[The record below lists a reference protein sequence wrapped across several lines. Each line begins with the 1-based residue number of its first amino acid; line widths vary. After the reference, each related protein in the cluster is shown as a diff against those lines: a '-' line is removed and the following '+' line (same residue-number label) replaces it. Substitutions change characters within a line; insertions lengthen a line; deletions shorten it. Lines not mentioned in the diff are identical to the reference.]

1 MQYISRNYIPM
12 DGEVNSVVKS
22 AHFSSRGSLF
32 SFKYPCQASYKCLQL
47 QLVGFSALVLGSE
60 SITLICSNTDTLKY
74 T

>member
-1 MQYISRNYIPM
+1 M

-32 SFKYPCQASYKCLQL
+32 SFKHPCQASYKCLQL